1 MKTQFKTILMVIA
14 VTCISLATVQA
25 QGNKRPGS
33 KQGNDR
39 SKKVEN
45 LRIGFITDRVEL
57 DEKEAQKFW
66 PVYNKHQKRLKDNHI
81 RRQSINTTDIEALPA
96 NDREKV
102 VDEMLEIE
110 QDEAKI
116 KRESHTE
123 LKGVLDPVK
132 LGKLYKAERD
142 FKKMLLQKIGSDKED
157 K

>member
-1 MKTQFKTILMVIA
+1 MKTQFRTILMVIA

-33 KQGNDR
+33 KQGNDK

-45 LRIGFITDRVEL
+45 LRIGFITDRVDL

-66 PVYNKHQKRLKDNHI
+66 PVYNKQQERLKQNND
-81 RRQSINTTDIEALPA
+81 RRKSLNGTDIEALPA
-96 NDREKV
+96 GDREKV
-102 VDEMLEIE
+102 VDEMLQIE

-116 KRESHTE
+116 KRESHNA

-142 FKKMLLQKIGSDKED
+142 FKKMLLEKIGKDKN
-157 K
+157 

>member
-1 MKTQFKTILMVIA
+1 MVIA

-33 KQGNDR
+33 KQGNDK

-45 LRIGFITDRVEL
+45 LRIGFITDRVDL

-66 PVYNKHQKRLKDNHI
+66 PVYNKQQERLKQNND
-81 RRQSINTTDIEALPA
+81 RRKSLNGTDIEALPA
-96 NDREKV
+96 GDREKV
-102 VDEMLEIE
+102 VDEMLQIE

-116 KRESHTE
+116 KRESHNA

-142 FKKMLLQKIGSDKED
+142 FKKMLLEKIGKDKN
-157 K
+157 

>member
-33 KQGNDR
+33 KQNNDR

-45 LRIGFITDRVEL
+45 LRIGFITDRVDL

-66 PVYNKHQKRLKDNHI
+66 PVYNKQQDRLKKNNE
-81 RRQSINTTDIEALPA
+81 RRQSINKTDIESLPA

-102 VDEMLEIE
+102 VDEMLQIE

-116 KRESHTE
+116 KRESHNA

-142 FKKMLLQKIGSDKED
+142 FKKMLLEKIRKDKD
-157 K
+157 